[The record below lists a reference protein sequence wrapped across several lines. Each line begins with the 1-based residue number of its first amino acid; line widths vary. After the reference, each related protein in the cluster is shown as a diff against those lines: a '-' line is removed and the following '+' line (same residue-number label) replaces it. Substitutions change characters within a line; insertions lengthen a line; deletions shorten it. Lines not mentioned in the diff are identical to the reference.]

1 MAVAF
6 FARVQ
11 KGASTSLSVREERER
26 EKERKKERERCKC
39 CRVGFLCTGH
49 GICSGNKAWAARS
62 GDTPI
67 RLDTVHT
74 QEERKEKKRKNTHN
88 HDNNNNNN
96 NNKSKQIDASYTR
109 TTDQRGV
116 DAHRNT
122 NT

>member
-26 EKERKKERERCKC
+26 EKERKKERDASAVEWGFCA
-39 CRVGFLCTGH
+39 RVTGSAVGTRLGQQGA
-49 GICSGNKAWAARS
+49 GIHQSGW
-62 GDTPI
+62 
-67 RLDTVHT
+67 T
-74 QEERKEKKRKNTHN
+74 QYTRRKKEKKRKNTHN

-96 NNKSKQIDASYTR
+96 KLKQIDASYTR

-122 NT
+122 HT